1 MSKISVLGLYKYDQS
16 LFDNLQLPEGF
27 TADDRTTLIN
37 NLLMECAEFE
47 CTYPNFDFCKAAI
60 GFWSAAR
67 LSVWQKL
74 YASTMFVYNPIWN
87 KDGTITETRTK
98 EYTGEKSG
106 TVESEKEYADEKSA
120 SVASSKESEASKE
133 DMTTDTR
140 LAGGNLDSTT
150 ENKTAGFNS
159 NDYVKKDTQIV
170 DQTWDETDTHTI
182 RHIITDTGSETG
194 STTESGTTSSSESG
208 STTESGSTSGTE
220 SEEYVRTEQGNIG
233 LTSTQQLIKEER
245 EVAQFE
251 IDDFI
256 IKDFKKQF
264 CILVY

>member
-16 LFDNLQLPEGF
+16 LFDNLQLPDGF

-60 GFWSAAR
+60 GFWSKAR
-67 LSVWQKL
+67 LHVWQKL
-74 YASTMFVYNPIWN
+74 YATMFFEYNPIWN

-98 EYTGEKSG
+98 EYSGAKSG
-106 TVESEKEYADEKSA
+106 TVT
-120 SVASSKESEASKE
+120 SSKEDWATKE
-133 DMTTDTR
+133 DIATDSL

-150 ENKTAGFNS
+150 ENQTAGFNS
-159 NDYVKKDTQIV
+159 NDYVKKDKTIV
-170 DQTWDETDTHTI
+170 DQTWDETDTHSI
-182 RHIITDTGSETG
+182 RHNITDHDSGTGSSTETG
-194 STTESGTTSSSESG
+194 STSGD
-208 STTESGSTSGTE
+208 E